1 MTPRYRCPWGRCK
14 IEGRLYGTAA
24 KVRFHILERHRAV
37 LMRGLAFIETFGT
50 RKPLDPPRN
59 ALKGHPGTNHT
70 HASGMPCRCGAEG
83 VSGEGDS

>member
-24 KVRFHILERHRAV
+24 KVRFHILEHHRMS
-37 LMRGLAFIETFGT
+37 LMRGLAFIENFGIQN
-50 RKPLDPPRN
+50 PPDPPRN
-59 ALKGHPGTNHT
+59 VLKPHPATDTDTAGN
-70 HASGMPCRCGAEG
+70 PG